1 MNRPAKSAGSPA
13 QLGAARRGQVTSLD
27 FFDNSDDGR
36 NVAVVGATGSGKST
50 LTTALFAAAVAAGRA
65 LQPPTDGATPLWL
78 DALDAVQRR
87 SGKGPANSGP
97 RRRAVSSSPRN
108 SADKEPT

>member
-1 MNRPAKSAGSPA
+1 MNRAAKSTPSPA
-13 QLGAARRGQVTSLD
+13 QLGAARRGRPRSLD

-97 RRRAVSSSPRN
+97 RCWADSTSQRS